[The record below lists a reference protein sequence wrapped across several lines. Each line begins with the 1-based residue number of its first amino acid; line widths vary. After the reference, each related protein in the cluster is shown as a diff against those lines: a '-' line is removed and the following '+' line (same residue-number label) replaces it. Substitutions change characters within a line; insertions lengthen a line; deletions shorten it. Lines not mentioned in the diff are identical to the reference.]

1 MSIEE
6 LAHNIEY
13 ERMRKNQVVF
23 DYGSPGDIFYVI
35 LSGKVSV
42 KTPMSDFEHQ
52 GILFNNCHDFFYFY
66 RIYETE

>member
-1 MSIEE
+1 M
-6 LAHNIEY
+6 
-13 ERMRKNQVVF
+13 VF

-66 RIYETE
+66 RIHETE